1 MIQFWFLR
9 NRKQSLTRINNNRH
23 KILPLCLLFST
34 ILLLF
39 FIWNTVEAATSWSI
53 GFYLSGTDCLKCN
66 GSCFTCTDA
75 NSWDTCTESMF
86 KNTTT
91 NLCQFC
97 PDTEYYDNTAE
108 KCQPW
113 NGKCIE
119 KWAYQQFC
127 FDCQVGEFFNLDTM
141 VWVQSCGL
149 DSIGIT
155 DPQLWN
161 KPVWRP
167 FAYYVDT
174 LSTDFLELG
183 TNKHPYKNLELA
195 FVEILNFHS
204 HSNSTLTV
212 FVKELTENMVGLNL
226 NYVLNIS
233 KVEVWSYSN
242 SNQNSPG
249 NADIYIIETSLFSS
263 KNNK

>member
-1 MIQFWFLR
+1 M
-9 NRKQSLTRINNNRH
+9 NKDRH
-23 KILPLCLLFST
+23 KILGLYLFISIILLF
-34 ILLLF
+34 L
-39 FIWNTVEAATSWSI
+39 WNSAEAATSWEI
-53 GFYLSGTDCLKCN
+53 GYYLSGIDCIKCN
-66 GSCFTCTDA
+66 GTWLTCTDP
-75 NSWDTCTESMF
+75 NSWDTCTQSMF

-113 NGKCIE
+113 NEKCIE
-119 KWAYQQFC
+119 KWAYQKFC
-127 FDCQVGEFFNLDTM
+127 FDCPVGEFFHLDTM
-141 VWVQSCGL
+141 AWIQSCGL

-167 FAYYVDT
+167 FTYYVDI
-174 LSTDFLELG
+174 LSTDFIELG

-204 HSNSTLTV
+204 HSNSSLTV
-212 FVKELTENMVGLNL
+212 FVKEFTKNMIGLNL

-249 NADIYIIETSLFSS
+249 NADIYITEASSFSG
-263 KNNK
+263 KFLGIIIYREWNFTF